1 VHPNGIP
8 CPLDLVRGPSGNT
21 ADPDGPLNLLLAPAG
36 RADVSIDF
44 NGVPACTSEMGWK
57 ETVQMSPGEVATVIM
72 QFNPPDIV
80 LKDGK
85 EALLEY
91 KPVYRHKRPI
101 RIPSFLKGID
111 KYEVFLNGKEL

>member
-1 VHPNGIP
+1 VEPVRCATPGWRVTP
-8 CPLDLVRGPSGNT
+8 VRCSRDRLVLPEEDYST
-21 ADPDGPLNLLLAPAG
+21 T
-36 RADVSIDF
+36 I
-44 NGVPACTSEMGWK
+44 
-57 ETVQMSPGEVATVIM
+57 
-72 QFNPPDIV
+72 DIV

-85 EALLEY
+85 EALSEY